1 MTVAERSQGRSIAA
15 EAHEPVVSLVRKLML
30 LESAMYSIVTPML
43 PYLART
49 IPATKPQLG
58 VLAGAYAAGL
68 IPGSLLGG
76 LLAVRIGVRR
86 TTFFGVV
93 MFAIATP
100 AFGFATGIIA
110 LDVLRTIQG
119 VASGLL
125 WGGGLTWVVAVAPEG
140 RRGEMIGSTIS
151 AAIVGMLIGPAL
163 GVAAVATS
171 VGLVFSL
178 VGAAALVAAVL
189 VARSDEPGHRAQ
201 AGTAPA
207 RVLLR
212 SPSATL
218 GTWLTVLEATAFG
231 ALYVLIPLRM
241 ALLGA
246 SNFEIGITFVLSSAM
261 AMFVAPRLGVICDRR
276 GSFLPIVFALAASA
290 LMLVGLRIPDSGLLL
305 AALSLILMGGP
316 LSAFIVPSVTMIS
329 ASAEKAG
336 VALAVSTMVFNLAY
350 ALGETVGAPVAAYVS
365 HHTSDAVPFAGLAVL
380 MLLTLVPVVRWRS
393 QI

>member
-1 MTVAERSQGRSIAA
+1 MTAITRSRRSIAAA

-68 IPGSLLGG
+68 IPGSLLAG

-93 MFAIATP
+93 VFAISTP

-110 LDVLRTIQG
+110 LDLIRTIQG

-151 AAIVGMLIGPAL
+151 AAIIGMLIGPAL

-178 VGAAALVAAVL
+178 IGAVALAAAVL
-189 VARSDEPGHRAQ
+189 VARSHEPGRHAH

-212 SPSATL
+212 NPSALL

-246 SNFEIGITFVLSSAM
+246 SSFQIGVTFVLSSAV

-276 GSFLPIVFALAASA
+276 GSFPPVVFALAASA
-290 LMLVGLRIPDSGLLL
+290 LMLVGLRLPDSGLLL

-329 ASAEKAG
+329 GSAEKAG
-336 VALAVSTMVFNLAY
+336 VALAVSTMIFNLAY

-365 HHTSDAVPFAGLAVL
+365 HHTSDAVPFAGLAML

>member
-1 MTVAERSQGRSIAA
+1 MTTITGSRRPIGAA

-30 LESAMYSIVTPML
+30 LESAMYSILIPML

-68 IPGSLLGG
+68 IPGSLVGG
-76 LLAVRIGVRR
+76 LLAVRVGVRR

-93 MFAIATP
+93 MFAISTP

-110 LDVLRTIQG
+110 LDALRTIQG

-151 AAIVGMLIGPAL
+151 AAIIGMLIGPAL
-163 GVAAVATS
+163 GVAAVGIS

-189 VARSDEPGHRAQ
+189 VARSDEPGRHAQ
-201 AGTAPA
+201 VGTAPA
-207 RVLLR
+207 RMLLR
-212 SPSATL
+212 SPSAVL

-231 ALYVLIPLRM
+231 SLYVLIPLRM

-246 SNFEIGITFVLSSAM
+246 SNFEIGVTFVLSSAL
-261 AMFVAPRLGVICDRR
+261 AMFVAPRLGVVCDRR
-276 GSFLPIVFALAASA
+276 GSFPPVVFALAASA
-290 LMLVGLRIPDSGLLL
+290 LILVSLRLPDSGLLL

-316 LSAFIVPSVTMIS
+316 LSAFIVPSVMMIS
-329 ASAEKAG
+329 GSAEKAG

-365 HHTSDAVPFAGLAVL
+365 HHTSDAVPFAGLALL